1 MKIPEN
7 STDNYAM
14 AAWYLGVYDYLTE
27 PITHKSIQHTLENY
41 FRSTA
46 HF

>member
-1 MKIPEN
+1 
-7 STDNYAM
+7 M
-14 AAWYLGVYDYLTE
+14 AAWHLGVYDYLME
-27 PITHKSIQHTLENY
+27 PITLKNIQHTLENY